1 MIFLAPGATL
11 SKGLNRGFA
20 TLIAGALGVGAQR
33 TAILCGDKGE
43 PIVLGILVFILGIL
57 KKKNKKNSMLD
68 IIFKIKTSILVIILY
83 TYIL

>member
-1 MIFLAPGATL
+1 MKRAYYNQSKDSQLIFLAPGATL

-20 TLIAGALGVGAQR
+20 TLIAGALGVGAQH

-57 KKKNKKNSMLD
+57 KKKQKKFNA
-68 IIFKIKTSILVIILY
+68 
-83 TYIL
+83 

>member
-20 TLIAGALGVGAQR
+20 TLIAGALGVGAQH

-57 KKKNKKNSMLD
+57 KKKKKNSILD

>member
-57 KKKNKKNSMLD
+57 KKKKNSILD